1 MTGVIGSEDKDEYR
15 CSCGEKILECDFW
28 RAVTAKML
36 AKDFKFDVAHF
47 NTKYEL
53 GIHPYIRHLRTGSF
67 RNNNWEAVRD
77 YIFRLWPGQTHQL
90 EKIGA
95 RNQAL
100 VESVLEVA
108 GKSVFLDSSKYHM
121 RINQQLQYT
130 SLDIKVIHLVRDARG
145 VVNSMLNY
153 SKKLTPQAAAR
164 LWVNG
169 NHNIERQLRVL
180 PEDKY
185 LRVRYEDMCRD
196 LPQTLERLHFFCGVE
211 PEPII
216 DDFRSVPQHIVGNK
230 MRLRSSSE
238 IKLDERWR
246 TELTEGKLREVDQV
260 VRPMQHVYGYQ

>member
-1 MTGVIGSEDKDEYR
+1 
-15 CSCGEKILECDFW
+15 
-28 RAVTAKML
+28 
-36 AKDFKFDVAHF
+36 
-47 NTKYEL
+47 
-53 GIHPYIRHLRTGSF
+53 
-67 RNNNWEAVRD
+67 
-77 YIFRLWPGQTHQL
+77 
-90 EKIGA
+90 
-95 RNQAL
+95 
-100 VESVLEVA
+100 
-108 GKSVFLDSSKYHM
+108 
-121 RINQQLQYT
+121 
-130 SLDIKVIHLVRDARG
+130 
-145 VVNSMLNY
+145 MLNY